1 MTAEVAFCH
10 QCVSY
15 NKEAGEEEV
24 VRKLCPCSVA
34 GIFQESTASSL
45 AFGILDNIVEI
56 IHRKDQLFVKVTSRL
71 SLKNYITRCD
81 IRK

>member
-10 QCVSY
+10 QSAAQCVSN

-24 VRKLCPCSVA
+24 VRNLCPCSVA

-45 AFGILDNIVEI
+45 AFSILENIVETYSQK
-56 IHRKDQLFVKVTSRL
+56 RSVVCEGDFQTFSKELYYQM
-71 SLKNYITRCD
+71 
-81 IRK
+81 